1 MNAVRQ
7 ITRESAAQS
16 SCITVRNGSCVEMDL
31 VFRLDLETFAFREQG
46 AQLVHLEVKVVIGW
60 REPGINS
67 GL

>member
-1 MNAVRQ
+1 
-7 ITRESAAQS
+7 
-16 SCITVRNGSCVEMDL
+16 MDL

-46 AQLVHLEVKVVIGW
+46 AQLVHWEVKEVIGW